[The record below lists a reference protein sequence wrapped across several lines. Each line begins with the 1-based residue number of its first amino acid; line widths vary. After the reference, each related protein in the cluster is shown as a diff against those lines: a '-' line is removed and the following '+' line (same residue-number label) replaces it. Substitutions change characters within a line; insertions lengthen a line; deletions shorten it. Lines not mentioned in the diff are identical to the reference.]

1 MIISAFCG
9 PSSAA
14 TGPTGR
20 SPPSRLTVHMGLHTK
35 RENALVKAVSVAFT
49 SNALVV
55 PRRRLPGGGDVYVG
69 T

>member
-1 MIISAFCG
+1 
-9 PSSAA
+9 
-14 TGPTGR
+14 
-20 SPPSRLTVHMGLHTK
+20 MGLHTK